1 MAWKGAKIHVGETSV
16 FCRYRVGAKGGDQ
29 C

>member
-1 MAWKGAKIHVGETSV
+1 MAWKGAKIHVGKTSV
-16 FCRYRVGAKGGDQ
+16 FYRYRVGAKGGVS

>member
-1 MAWKGAKIHVGETSV
+1 MTWKGAKIHVGKTSV
-16 FCRYRVGAKGGDQ
+16 FYRYRGGAEGGDQ